1 MSCRTPLIPKQE
13 KLPKYQI
20 DNKPDKK
27 PKLEVASWQEEVD
40 GKQVTQFAFID
51 EADHKTTESLDAAKK
66 KILEKFKGLEE
77 CKDPTYHYEVNCL
90 EYRHGTG
97 FRLLVACMFHSI
109 RN

>member
-1 MSCRTPLIPKQE
+1 YPVVE
-13 KLPKYQI
+13 GELPYTIDSKTGKVTWKYQI

-77 CKDPTYHYEVNCL
+77 CKDPTYH
-90 EYRHGTG
+90 
-97 FRLLVACMFHSI
+97 
-109 RN
+109 